1 MWQILR
7 CLRAQEKEKERKS
20 LKCRSFL
27 FLLTIHLL
35 SYIWLSDGVN
45 FDFEDELEAGSAESA
60 AYTRLFKLTAA
71 EFHRLVPG
79 SQVRVRR
86 RWW

>member
-1 MWQILR
+1 M
-7 CLRAQEKEKERKS
+7 
-20 LKCRSFL
+20 SFIS
-27 FLLTIHLL
+27 FSFIFYQYTF
-35 SYIWLSDGVN
+35 YPMYWLSDGVN

>member
-1 MWQILR
+1 M
-7 CLRAQEKEKERKS
+7 
-20 LKCRSFL
+20 SFIS
-27 FLLTIHLL
+27 FSFIFYQYTF
-35 SYIWLSDGVN
+35 YPMYWLSDGVN

-86 RWW
+86 RW

>member
-1 MWQILR
+1 MLR
-7 CLRAQEKEKERKS
+7 RRRRKENHS
-20 LKCRSFL
+20 NVIHFL
-27 FLLTIHLL
+27 FFYLLSIHLL
-35 SYIWLSDGVN
+35 PYVSHFWLSDGVN

-71 EFHRLVPG
+71 EFHRFVPG
-79 SQVRVRR
+79 SQVTVRR